1 MLLMHSLMLY
11 ISALPNLT
19 PCGFRVPSLWGNA
32 GYNGNQHWGGWEDAC
47 REDACREDA
56 CREDACREGGEAGA
70 GRTHAGRGER
80 WEWGGHMQGG
90 GRGRTP
96 LRVKLLKKIPHK
108 TLNSKAF
115 YKCCS

>member
-47 REDACREDA
+47 REG
-56 CREDACREGGEAGA
+56 ACREGGEAGA
-70 GRTHAGRGER
+70 GRTHAGRTHAGRTHAGRGER
-80 WEWGGHMQGG
+80 QDSLEG
-90 GRGRTP
+90 
-96 LRVKLLKKIPHK
+96 
-108 TLNSKAF
+108 KAF
-115 YKCCS
+115 KKNPPQNS